1 MYMDWMVCCNKDVNS
16 LKKKKKA
23 NTRLTSIIEPGAK
36 FRNHYNLGYR
46 VAMIFFFS
54 VLSWFS
60 FQGLYR
66 PSIVLSTICH

>member
-36 FRNHYNLGYR
+36 FRNHCNL
-46 VAMIFFFS
+46 VM
-54 VLSWFS
+54 SWFS
-60 FQGLYR
+60 LQGLYR
-66 PSIVLSTICH
+66 LSTVLSTIYL